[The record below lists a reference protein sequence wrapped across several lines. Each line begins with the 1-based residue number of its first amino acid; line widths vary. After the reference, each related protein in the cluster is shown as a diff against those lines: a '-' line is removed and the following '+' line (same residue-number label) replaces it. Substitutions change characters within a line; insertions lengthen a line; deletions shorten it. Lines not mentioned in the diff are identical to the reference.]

1 MPKRIPPLTDEA
13 ILCTVPREQNFKLV
27 DGYGLY
33 LLITSTGSKLWRL
46 DYRSDGKQK
55 TITLG
60 QYPTVSLDDAR
71 QRRDDAR
78 KLLANGQN
86 PATAFKE
93 EALIERTTANTTT
106 AQTVSVRVGMD
117 GAVDIWKGRFAVR
130 LTTEE
135 ASFIKNQLCKL
146 LN

>member
-1 MPKRIPPLTDEA
+1 M
-13 ILCTVPREQNFKLV
+13 
-27 DGYGLY
+27 
-33 LLITSTGSKLWRL
+33 TGVQTCALPILWRL
-46 DYRSDGKQK
+46 DYRSDGKRK

-78 KLLANGQN
+78 KLPANGQN

-93 EALIERTTANTTT
+93 QKLIERTTANTTT

-117 GAVDIWKGRFAVR
+117 GAVDIWKGRFVVR

-146 LN
+146 LNE